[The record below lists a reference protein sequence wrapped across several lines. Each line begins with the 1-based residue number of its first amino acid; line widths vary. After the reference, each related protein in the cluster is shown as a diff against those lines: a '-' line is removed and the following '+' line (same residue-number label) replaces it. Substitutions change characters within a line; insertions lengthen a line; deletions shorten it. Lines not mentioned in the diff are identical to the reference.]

1 MNADQGNV
9 GISMETT
16 FHQRVSLSISGS
28 SSGGRLQLLHGLIL
42 SFIVERGK
50 PDLLRRIGALPGNCP
65 ANSFFD
71 GNWFSISKL
80 LTNAGGRGN
89 KLLLNLAREEKML
102 GRFLAREHHKVTF
115 PAHFPRNLSCPL
127 QLAEAFFFADVVNA
141 AHCFFGCCRKGNR
154 LAYVFSEPARCVPGG
169 NIIREQDEGPVIIH
183 PFQEIMKT
191 MNVV

>member
-89 KLLLNLAREEKML
+89 KLLLNSARVQKMRR
-102 GRFLAREHHKVTF
+102 RFFARYHDEFTV
-115 PAHFPRNLSCPL
+115 PAHFARNLSRPL

-141 AHCFFGCCRKGNR
+141 SGC
-154 LAYVFSEPARCVPGG
+154 LL
-169 NIIREQDEGPVIIH
+169 
-183 PFQEIMKT
+183 
-191 MNVV
+191 

>member
-1 MNADQGNV
+1 MQIKAMCT
-9 GISMETT
+9 STETV
-16 FHQRVSLSISGS
+16 FNQRNSVPIS
-28 SSGGRLQLLHGLIL
+28 SSSRGRLQVLHGLIL
-42 SFIVERGK
+42 RLIIERRK
-50 PDLLRRIGALPGNCP
+50 PDLLRRIRAFPWNRP

-71 GNWFSISKL
+71 ANWFSISKL

-154 LAYVFSEPARCVPGG
+154 LAHVV
-169 NIIREQDEGPVIIH
+169 RE
-183 PFQEIMKT
+183 
-191 MNVV
+191 